1 MRYVAETMLNAD
13 LIDLQKIF
21 PFKQLQII
29 GEDIFSFEFTD
40 ENLHLIDDLVNNS
53 AILRVYTEDSYRQ
66 LNKNVQFSQMNSSFK
81 LLWYGRCNNF
91 EYEHGG
97 SLNLEQNKD
106 ALLEVW
112 KQTSDTKGFVSWNAK
127 IHNSVSQPFSTIKE
141 GNLFLVKLDKN
152 TTLEINGLADT
163 NQTEMLGISNCGFN
177 NNTYTSELKNEYN
190 LIWYGVCEGNSTDVV
205 DLTTL
210 PNVQEVHQFSEEGY
224 AINGVYYAGDAS
236 KSTISKLKFGN
247 GYFVRLKK
255 NTTQSITGCAVSDH
269 VVLNT
274 FAPTHPM
281 RLKDCGE
288 TELTPTPIP
297 APTPTSV
304 STPTPIPAPTPT
316 SVSTP
321 TPIPAPTPTSVSTPT
336 PIPAPT
342 PTSVSTPT
350 PEPTP
355 TPFNEFCCSLEMIS
369 SKIENG
375 VGMDNNYVSVI
386 GSPDGRLCWNE
397 ITEPS
402 HVQQYNVSLG
412 ENYEDGGLSI
422 SVYGNVDG
430 TNFSFRTK
438 SGKCFAGQLTSTS
451 SVNSF
456 IPVDTIELTPTPTP
470 EQTPSCCEGDVGT
483 VITKGMSDST
493 NPTGPSGVTISGF
506 EEGGVL
512 CVGTLTNESE
522 LMSCVFK
529 SSDELFGG
537 LITLSFE
544 PVDNTIIYTSV
555 NGKCYKGV
563 IDNTT
568 SEPQILTEI

>member
-40 ENLHLIDDLVNNS
+40 ENLHLIDELVDNS

-97 SLNLEQNKD
+97 SLDLEQNKD
-106 ALLEVW
+106 VLLEVW

-127 IHNSVSQPFSTIKE
+127 IHNSIQQPFSTIKE

-255 NTTQSITGCAVSDH
+255 NTTQSINGCAVSDH

-281 RLKDCGE
+281 RLKDCGAV
-288 TELTPTPIP
+288 EL
-297 APTPTSV
+297 
-304 STPTPIPAPTPT
+304 
-316 SVSTP
+316 
-321 TPIPAPTPTSVSTPT
+321 TPT

-355 TPFNEFCCSLEMIS
+355 TPFNESCCSLGMIS
-369 SKIENG
+369 SEIENG
-375 VGMDNNYVSVI
+375 VGIDNNYVSVI

>member
-304 STPTPIPAPTPT
+304 STPTP
-316 SVSTP
+316 
-321 TPIPAPTPTSVSTPT
+321 
-336 PIPAPT
+336 
-342 PTSVSTPT
+342 
-350 PEPTP
+350 EPTP

-369 SKIENG
+369 SK
-375 VGMDNNYVSVI
+375 
-386 GSPDGRLCWNE
+386 
-397 ITEPS
+397 
-402 HVQQYNVSLG
+402 
-412 ENYEDGGLSI
+412 
-422 SVYGNVDG
+422 
-430 TNFSFRTK
+430 
-438 SGKCFAGQLTSTS
+438 
-451 SVNSF
+451 
-456 IPVDTIELTPTPTP
+456 
-470 EQTPSCCEGDVGT
+470 
-483 VITKGMSDST
+483 
-493 NPTGPSGVTISGF
+493 NP
-506 EEGGVL
+506 
-512 CVGTLTNESE
+512 
-522 LMSCVFK
+522 
-529 SSDELFGG
+529 
-537 LITLSFE
+537 
-544 PVDNTIIYTSV
+544 
-555 NGKCYKGV
+555 
-563 IDNTT
+563 
-568 SEPQILTEI
+568 

>member
-40 ENLHLIDDLVNNS
+40 ENLHLIDDLVDNS

-81 LLWYGRCNNF
+81 LMWYGRCNNF

-127 IHNSVSQPFSTIKE
+127 IHNSIQQPFSTIKE

-288 TELTPTPIP
+288 IELTPTPIP
-297 APTPTSV
+297 A
-304 STPTPIPAPTPT
+304 
-316 SVSTP
+316 STP

-355 TPFNEFCCSLEMIS
+355 TPFNEFCCSLGMIS

-470 EQTPSCCEGDVGT
+470 EQTPSCCEGDVGI

>member
-336 PIPAPT
+336 P
-342 PTSVSTPT
+342 
-350 PEPTP
+350 EPTP